1 MIYAVSDLHGYPFE
15 GFIGLLNKSGFS
27 DKDFLFILGD
37 VIDRGNDGVKLLR
50 WAMSQ
55 PNVQLISG
63 NHEGMMLACRFLFDE
78 ITEKSLSEF
87 TQMQMTYWS
96 NWIANGATPTIEALK
111 ALSEKERELIYE
123 YVENAPL
130 YETVDVGDRTF
141 LLTHSGLGKFEKD
154 KKLNEYT
161 THDFHWNRPSLEDR
175 YFDDVTTVF
184 GHTPTANY
192 GSEYEGK
199 FIKTDTWVNIDVG
212 AGWGFKPAMLRLD
225 DMKEIY
231 LD

>member
-1 MIYAVSDLHGYPFE
+1 MIYAISDLHGYPFD
-15 GFIGLLNKSGFS
+15 GFIELLQKSGFS

-37 VIDRGNDGVKLLR
+37 VIDRGNDGVKILR

-63 NHEGMMLACRFLFDE
+63 NHEGMMLSCRFLFDE
-78 ITEKSLSEF
+78 ITDKSLSEF
-87 TQMQMTYWS
+87 SHKQMTCWS
-96 NWIANGATPTIEALK
+96 NWLANGAAPTVDSLK
-111 ALSEKERELIYE
+111 ALSESERELIYE
-123 YVENAPL
+123 YVEDAPL
-130 YETVDVGDRTF
+130 YEMVDAGERTF
-141 LLTHSGLGKFEKD
+141 LLTHSGLGSFEKD

-175 YFDDVTTVF
+175 YFDDVTVVF

-199 FIKTDTWVNIDVG
+199 FITTDTWVNIDTG